1 MDPTCT
7 AREVT
12 GRLVTEAA
20 IGTSQDR
27 PRRLELLC
35 GGGQRSPRSSSRA
48 ETASAERS
56 HHQLGDHRPA
66 SEGQPAAAHRP
77 TSARQ
82 LPAGVPASG
91 ERPGRQTGLSSS
103 RGVHLIPRP
112 AQHHARRGPGGL
124 PLQGLRN
131 LTFGF
136 EQDHPAHERVAAEH
150 QGADGVPRAD
160 GTEPARIVVTLVRAG
175 SARHREPLDLGGH
188 QRSQRTPKNRRSCGI
203 HRTTSDGEA
212 ARTRGS
218 SPPAR
223 LPRALRALAHEAVV
237 TEDEPHHRVKV
248 ESTAQP
254 DLGPILGGRATSVPF
269 TAVLTGLERTTT
281 DNHEASSTCAISHPH
296 R

>member
-1 MDPTCT
+1 
-7 AREVT
+7 
-12 GRLVTEAA
+12 
-20 IGTSQDR
+20 
-27 PRRLELLC
+27 
-35 GGGQRSPRSSSRA
+35 
-48 ETASAERS
+48 
-56 HHQLGDHRPA
+56 
-66 SEGQPAAAHRP
+66 
-77 TSARQ
+77 
-82 LPAGVPASG
+82 
-91 ERPGRQTGLSSS
+91 LSSS

-212 ARTRGS
+212 ARTRVQVLPPGCREPSGLLPTRRWSPKTSLTIGS
-218 SPPAR
+218 RWNQRRNRISGPSSAAVPLACHS
-223 LPRALRALAHEAVV
+223 LR
-237 TEDEPHHRVKV
+237 
-248 ESTAQP
+248 S
-254 DLGPILGGRATSVPF
+254 
-269 TAVLTGLERTTT
+269 
-281 DNHEASSTCAISHPH
+281 
-296 R
+296 